1 MEWTIQKGG
10 EKIREYQ
17 SKLNKVI
24 HGRSVKEYCPDNK
37 ACLKNKEKPGHQ
49 NNIGR
54 ASERNRLPEE
64 KGSQNEKEEATYRK
78 KQRETEDMILV
89 KKPTNIL
96 FDLLNTFPSIPE
108 MNKRR

>member
-1 MEWTIQKGG
+1 MKKRKQHTE
-10 EKIREYQ
+10 
-17 SKLNKVI
+17 
-24 HGRSVKEYCPDNK
+24 
-37 ACLKNKEKPGHQ
+37 
-49 NNIGR
+49 
-54 ASERNRLPEE
+54 
-64 KGSQNEKEEATYRK
+64 K